1 MKKSLLLKFFV
12 SYFLIVFFFSLFVVI
27 FSFHSIKSHY
37 TDSYAEELESLC
49 KILGPLIVRYM
60 ESGQEVELDNLVNN
74 IGSETDTRITIIDMS
89 GRVLKDSEEDPRL
102 MGNLGGREEV
112 ILAMKSGVGTSIRFS
127 NTVKKDM
134 LFVAV
139 PLKEGPDEMGVLRV
153 GLYLEDIEVLLNR
166 LQLELLYI
174 ILIFLFLALVGSV
187 FFSRNLVKP
196 IKDLNYATSKLAEG
210 DFTIRTSVNR
220 NDELKTLSEHFNF
233 MAERINKLFTELSQQ
248 KDDLFLIISSM
259 QEGVLVLDRKD
270 RILFTNASLAKVMGK
285 EFVLGKYYWEVIRE
299 GNLVELINRVRQEGY
314 NVLKE
319 LYLGDNVFLCSSTYL
334 KAKGEIVLV
343 FHDIT
348 EMKKLET
355 MKKDFIANVSHELRT
370 PLTSIKGS
378 LEMLELAPPEKRDQ
392 YIDIMNRNTERLI
405 NIVRD
410 IAILSELEK
419 KELPLELEEV
429 DVKEIVEDVLKIFE
443 REIAEK
449 GLDLSLDT
457 DSGQYTI
464 FADPFKLEQMI
475 INLVSNA
482 IKYTDRG
489 GIAISLNL
497 RDNRVILTVKDT
509 GIGIPKRDLPNIFDR
524 FYRVDKSRSRKLG
537 GTGLGLSIVKSIVL
551 QHEGDIKVESSPGS
565 GTSFIV
571 KLNKRINQST
581 S

>member
-12 SYFLIVFFFSLFVVI
+12 SYFFIVFFFSLFVVI

-37 TDSYAEELESLC
+37 TKSYAEELENLC
-49 KILGPLIVRYM
+49 KILSPLIVQYM
-60 ESGQEVELDNLVNN
+60 KSGQEGGLNSLVDN
-74 IGSETDTRITIIDMS
+74 IRSETDTRITIIDVN
-89 GRVLKDSEEDPRL
+89 GVVLKDSEENPRF
-102 MGNLGGREEV
+102 MENLGGREEV
-112 ILAMKSGVGTSIRFS
+112 IQAMKSGVGTSIRFS
-127 NTVKKDM
+127 DTVGKEM
-134 LFVAV
+134 LFVAL
-139 PLKEGPDEMGVLRV
+139 PLKEGINEMGVLRV

-174 ILIFLFLALVGSV
+174 ILFFLFLALVGSV
-187 FFSRNLVKP
+187 VFSRNLVKP

-210 DFTIRTSVNR
+210 DFTIRTSVRR

-270 RILFTNASLAKVMGK
+270 RILFTNASLTEVMGR
-285 EFVLGKYYWEVIRE
+285 EFILGKYYWEVIRE
-299 GNLVELINRVRQEGY
+299 GNLVEMINRVRQEAD

-319 LYLGDNVFLCSSTYL
+319 LYLGENVFLCSATYL
-334 KAKGEIVLV
+334 KAKSEIVLV

-378 LEMLELAPPEKRDQ
+378 LEMLELAPAEKRDQ

-405 NIVRD
+405 NIVQD
-410 IAILSELEK
+410 IAILSELEN

-429 DVKEIVEDVLKIFE
+429 DVKEIVGDMLKIFE

-449 GLDLSLDT
+449 GLGLSFNT

-482 IKYTDRG
+482 VKYTDHG
-489 GIAISLNL
+489 EITISLGL
-497 RDNRVILTVKDT
+497 RDNWLVLAVKDT
-509 GIGIPKRDLPNIFDR
+509 GIGIPKKDIPNIFDR

-537 GTGLGLSIVKSIVL
+537 GTGLGLSIVKSIVT
-551 QHEGDIKVESSPGS
+551 QHKGDIKIDSAPGV
-565 GTSFIV
+565 GTSFTII
-571 KLNKRINQST
+571 LNKNLS
-581 S
+581 